1 MYDEKFGID
10 TIRLVTGAYYISE
23 SSITTITF
31 SIPNICKLSLG
42 CVLERAWP
50 GSGWV
55 GGQVTIAQDYT
66 FQGVGKVDLISH
78 NSQSYDINLDLVYK
92 F

>member
-1 MYDEKFGID
+1 M
-10 TIRLVTGAYYISE
+10 
-23 SSITTITF
+23 
-31 SIPNICKLSLG
+31 
-42 CVLERAWP
+42 ERAWP